1 MQISYTSMIGILT
14 CKHIYNVYTGCNR
27 PDSNGLMI
35 TFTTYLHLISLEI
48 SLVITIVCDRRCKNW
63 IKTINM
69 TWIVTYDYIHNNIT
83 YSIITINTA
92 SDVRLIGAS
101 FWQTIVYPCKHS
113 KWKGWWTSIKDA
125 HKHKTANNTK
135 QSVKKDMTNIGS
147 KKRIYCT
154 DKILIVKK

>member
-1 MQISYTSMIGILT
+1 
-14 CKHIYNVYTGCNR
+14 
-27 PDSNGLMI
+27 
-35 TFTTYLHLISLEI
+35 
-48 SLVITIVCDRRCKNW
+48 
-63 IKTINM
+63 M

-101 FWQTIVYPCKHS
+101 FWQTIVYPCKHL

-135 QSVKKDMTNIGS
+135 QSVKKDMNNIGS

-154 DKILIVKK
+154 DKILIVKKIDDFRGGWPNWSHCITEQKGRKISLIYNIF